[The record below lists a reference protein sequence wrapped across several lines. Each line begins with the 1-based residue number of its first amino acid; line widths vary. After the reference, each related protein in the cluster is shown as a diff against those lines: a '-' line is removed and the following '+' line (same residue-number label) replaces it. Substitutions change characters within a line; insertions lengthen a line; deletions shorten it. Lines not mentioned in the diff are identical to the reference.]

1 MNYMDIYS
9 KFDPP
14 YESFDNSL
22 LCPEFAKELDT
33 VSRMLFICGY
43 RPGIAAYLNFFLL
56 KDFIVKHDTAYA
68 PRFKGFKSMGDSFY
82 QTDLF
87 IRDVTDSGLKPTGGI
102 SNREVRDLLFQIM
115 ARHQN
120 VTIPIWMMTYF
131 GFSLLENVEKQC
143 PGFTDKEKQWHL
155 QYMAKTYRIMGMP
168 FSSNRADMEAFA
180 RAVEGAHAGLSP
192 HLEKHAR
199 NILLIGEMVGASS
212 AWPAVSKLLPDA
224 TRAVFEPVYPRVR
237 PSAVKRIGARLLGR
251 VAMKQAVGAPRKAV
265 PVAA

>member
-1 MNYMDIYS
+1 MSYMDIYS
-9 KFDPP
+9 RFDQP
-14 YESFDNSL
+14 YTEFDNSML
-22 LCPEFAKELDT
+22 GPEFPKELDT
-33 VSRMLFICGY
+33 VSRMWFICGY

-56 KDFIVKHDTAYA
+56 KDFIVKHDIAHP

-102 SNREVRDLLFQIM
+102 SNRDVRDLLFQIM

-120 VTIPIWMMTYF
+120 VTIPLWMMTYF

-143 PGFTDKEKQWHL
+143 PGFTEEEKQWHL

-168 FSSNRADMEAFA
+168 FSSRREEMESFS
-180 RAVEGAHAGLSP
+180 RAVEAAHAGVSP
-192 HLEKHAR
+192 NLEKHAR
-199 NILLIGEMVGASS
+199 NILLLGEMIGAPS
-212 AWPAVSKLLPDA
+212 AWESISILLPEK
-224 TRAVFEPVYPRVR
+224 TREIFKPLHPRVR
-237 PSAVKRIGARLLGR
+237 PSVVKRVGARLLGR

-265 PVAA
+265 PVS